1 MAGMSVHVRT
11 VLVVDALVLWP
22 VLVTGPVSD
31 EEVTFEELVESA
43 LEIPLLVGEL

>member
-22 VLVTGPVSD
+22 VLVIGPVSD
-31 EEVTFEELVESA
+31 EEVTLEEFVESA
-43 LEIPLLVGEL
+43 LEIPLLV